1 MKGGSKMHCVSIPMA
16 IKLKE
21 AGLVRPAR
29 DICVGDMFCSGYE
42 KKFLTASGKIV
53 TGYEYEEIKS
63 LNNPHLDYISFHW
76 YWLPTA
82 EDIEHK
88 LQAMGMNY
96 NWRFSASPAVWYEYN
111 IFPSQGAVWGQYK
124 ENTVTAPSRV
134 AAAGKALLE
143 LLLAPPPE
151 ETDESSAQDS
161 VLNYTLR
168 DLLSLD
174 EQQVISLL
182 TKLRD
187 LITINK

>member
-1 MKGGSKMHCVSIPMA
+1 MELVPVPIA
-16 IKLKE
+16 IRLKE
-21 AGLVRPAR
+21 AGLVRPAC
-29 DICVGDMFCSGYE
+29 DIRVGDMFCSRYE
-42 KKFLTASGKIV
+42 RKFLTVEGKIAA
-53 TGYEYEEIKS
+53 GYEYEEVKA
-63 LNNPHLDYISFHW
+63 LKNPHLDYLSLHW
-76 YWLPTA
+76 CWLPTV
-82 EDIEHK
+82 EDIEDK
-88 LQAMGMNY
+88 LQSLGMNY

>member
-1 MKGGSKMHCVSIPMA
+1 MERVPVPMA

-63 LNNPHLDYISFHW
+63 LNNSHLDYISFHW

-96 NWRFSASPAVWYEYN
+96 RWRTSPNYPMWCECDIY
-111 IFPSQGAVWGQYK
+111 PSHGAVWDK
-124 ENTVTAPSRV
+124 EYTVTAASR
-134 AAAGKALLE
+134 AGAAGKALLE
-143 LLLAPPPE
+143 LLLEPSVVNGNS
-151 ETDESSAQDS
+151 TQDS

-168 DLLSLD
+168 DILAFD
-174 EQQVISLL
+174 EQQVALLL
-182 TKLRD
+182 TRIRD

>member
-1 MKGGSKMHCVSIPMA
+1 MHCVSIPMA

-96 NWRFSASPAVWYEYN
+96 RWRTSPNYPMWCECDIY
-111 IFPSQGAVWGQYK
+111 PSHGAVWDK
-124 ENTVTAPSRV
+124 EYTVTAASR
-134 AAAGKALLE
+134 AGAAGKALLE